1 MFDILGKITSERLN
15 RGWSEYQLSL
25 NSGIAQST
33 ISTWYRK
40 NMQPSIS
47 SLEKICNGLGIT
59 LSQFFSTDTAI
70 ELSKEEQEYL
80 KLFHSLDIEKQK
92 IIIELLKI
100 MGK

>member
-1 MFDILGKITSERLN
+1 
-15 RGWSEYQLSL
+15 
-25 NSGIAQST
+25 
-33 ISTWYRK
+33 
-40 NMQPSIS
+40 MQPSIS